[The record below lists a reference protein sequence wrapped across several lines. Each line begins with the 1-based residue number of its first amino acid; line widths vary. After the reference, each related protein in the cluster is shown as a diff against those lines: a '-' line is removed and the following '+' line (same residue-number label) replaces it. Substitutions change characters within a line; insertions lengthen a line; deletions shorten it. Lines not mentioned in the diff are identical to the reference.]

1 MSIPTDAFNETRPRV
16 IRVGLIAFG
25 VSGRVF
31 HAPFLI
37 AHPLFSIVAVF
48 ERTKYE
54 AEAYC
59 SRHGVNIDTV
69 RSAEDLCK
77 RLDIDLVVVCR

>member
-1 MSIPTDAFNETRPRV
+1 MSISTDAFNETRPRV
-16 IRVGLIAFG
+16 LKVGMIAFG

-31 HAPFLI
+31 HAPFII
-37 AHPLFSIVAVF
+37 AHPLFSLVAVY
-48 ERTKYE
+48 ERTKFE

-59 SRHGVNIDTV
+59 TRHGVHVDTV

-77 RLDIDLVVVCR
+77 RFDIDLIVVCR